1 MKNNFSHRVQMV
13 IQFSREEAIRLGH
26 DYIGS
31 EHLLLGLLREGDGI
45 AIEILKNHTID
56 LDELKASIEET
67 VKSTGGT
74 MTIGNLPLTKRAERI
89 LKSAYIE
96 AKNFKSDIIGT
107 EHLLLS
113 LTKERDGM
121 AAQILMN
128 FDVDYE
134 SVKQE
139 LETIMQGAEIEKANK
154 PKKSKTPALDH
165 FGRDLTQ
172 LCRQNKLDPI
182 IGRN

>member
-13 IQFSREEAIRLGH
+13 IQFSREEAVRLGH

-45 AIEILKNHTID
+45 AIEILKNHSVD
-56 LDELKASIEET
+56 LDELKRNIEET
-67 VKSTGGT
+67 IKSTGGT

-89 LKSAYIE
+89 LKGTYIE

-113 LTKERDGM
+113 LTKEKDGM

-128 FDVDYE
+128 FDVDHE
-134 SVKQE
+134 SVKRE
-139 LETIMQGAEIEKANK
+139 LEIIMEGIEPEKTEK
-154 PKKSKTPALDH
+154 PEA
-165 FGRDLTQ
+165 
-172 LCRQNKLDPI
+172 
-182 IGRN
+182 